1 MGREISLSGGDISI
15 LKALGMS
22 GASVDGSTLVERLGD
37 MEAAE
42 LIDSLQGLM
51 MFDYVLSDIQTFR
64 KIEDVEKANFKA
76 NAAFLK
82 DLREA
87 ITPGRKPPQ
96 ADKGRR
102 QRRG

>member
-22 GASVDGSTLVERLGD
+22 GASVDGATLIERLSD

-76 NAAFLK
+76 NAAYLK

-87 ITPGRKPPQ
+87 ITPGRKQQP
-96 ADKGRR
+96 DKSRR